1 MLHMALPICAMSVR
15 GISSW
20 PACRS
25 ISRAGSQPLTPVYT
39 SVQLASPSSTPSA
52 ASSQSRSPHKPSQA
66 HPLLPIFKP
75 MSRKPKHMLSSSL
88 DIRSYLAFSLWFSCS
103 FCYPVVDRYR
113 PAVKAFLLSAPSP
126 RLPSQPP
133 DRPRS
138 SSISSS
144 EDDTTCRH
152 SDNVQPSRRS
162 TICTVSRCVMAYPR

>member
-1 MLHMALPICAMSVR
+1 MLHIALPICAMLVR

-20 PACRS
+20 PACCS

-113 PAVKAFLLSAPSP
+113 PAVKGEYI
-126 RLPSQPP
+126 PP
-133 DRPRS
+133 GRPRS